1 MTIQSWRCVAKL
13 DPERYHSDDLLRV
26 VAHSPFDAI
35 VLGGTSGVTRE
46 NTTDLALA
54 LRRRRIRVP
63 VWQEISNGRAIAF
76 GVDGYLVPIVLNATD
91 VDYLAR
97 EHIQA
102 LRRYREQISWNHLM
116 AVGYI
121 VMHGDCAVGRKTKA
135 EIPRDF
141 YDVLALAEYGA
152 KLCGLKALYI
162 EYSGRLGDDDL
173 VAQVRASL
181 PSVQV
186 FYGGGISSYEQLERF
201 LSVASTVVV
210 GNALYSNPTGVFDV
224 ATRKMV

>member
-13 DPERYHSDDLLRV
+13 DPERNHSDDLLQV
-26 VAHSPFDAI
+26 VIHSPFDAI

-54 LRRRRIRVP
+54 LRRRRIRIP
-63 VWQEISNGRAIAF
+63 VWQEISDGQAVAF
-76 GVDGYLVPIVLNATD
+76 GVDGYLVPVVLNATD

-97 EHIQA
+97 GHIQA
-102 LRRYREQISWNHLM
+102 LRRYREQISWNHLL
-116 AVGYI
+116 ALGYI
-121 VMHGDCAVGRKTKA
+121 VMHGDCAVGQKTKA
-135 EIPRDF
+135 DIPRDF
-141 YDVLALAEYGA
+141 YDVLALAEYGV

-162 EYSGRLGDDDL
+162 EYSGRLGDDGL
-173 VAQVRASL
+173 VARLRTHL

-186 FYGGGISSYEQLERF
+186 FYGGGIASYEQLDQF

-210 GNALYSNPTGVFDV
+210 GNALYSNPCGVFDV
-224 ATRKMV
+224 SAPKMV